1 MTTCGCST
9 NGGCNCTLTQ
19 DPTGTLTY
27 SGEGS
32 RSDPYVFHAPN
43 MPYSRPVSKA
53 VRTTTQSIASG
64 TPTAVIFTAE
74 TFDTDNMINIGLQP
88 TRITIVTTGI
98 YSIGGTVPWTAVNDQ
113 PYRLGLKRNG
123 SLLFEDYDDV
133 VIFTS
138 VSPISHSMSGMYSCL
153 VGDYFELVVLQSTG
167 GAINLDPT
175 ATLTGS
181 GATTP
186 IAFWAM
192 YMGKV
197 S

>member
-1 MTTCGCST
+1 MATCGCA
-9 NGGCNCTLTQ
+9 NGSCNCTITQ
-19 DPTGTLTY
+19 DPLGTLTY
-27 SGEGS
+27 SGSGS
-32 RSDPYVFHAPN
+32 RSDPYIFHAPN

-53 VRTTTQSIASG
+53 VRTTTQSITSG
-64 TPTAVIFTAE
+64 VATAVSFTAE
-74 TFDTDNMINIGLQP
+74 TFDTDNMINIGGQP
-88 TRITIVTTGI
+88 TRITISTAGI
-98 YSIGGTVPWTAVNDQ
+98 YYIGGTVPWTSVNDQ
-113 PYRLGLKRNG
+113 DYRLSIRRNG
-123 SLLFEDYDDV
+123 VTIEDYEDL

-138 VSPISHSMSGMYSCL
+138 VSPVAHSIAGMYSCL
-153 VGDYFELVVLQSTG
+153 VSDYFELIATQGTG

-186 IAFWAM
+186 ISFFAM